1 MRYHFSLFVL
11 FSVGLL
17 VLAAP
22 VNKKTPAK
30 EDVKQGNIYWS
41 QLRFVDPDFKVCI
54 LAREQIIGI
63 MS

>member
-1 MRYHFSLFVL
+1 MRYHFSLFVI

-22 VNKKTPAK
+22 VNVKK

-41 QLRFVDPDFKVCI
+41 QLKYLDPNLKVCI
-54 LAREQIIGI
+54 LARE
-63 MS
+63 